1 MQDDLKYYF
10 WAGPDLIAVAILLL
24 EVTNERQKS
33 GVGLDCSL
41 QVFSI
46 RGHMMEMVAMG
57 GLEPPTSAL

>member
-10 WAGPDLIAVAILLL
+10 WAGSDLIIVDILLL

-33 GVGLDCSL
+33 GVGFDHLL

-46 RGHMMEMVAMG
+46 RGHMM
-57 GLEPPTSAL
+57 